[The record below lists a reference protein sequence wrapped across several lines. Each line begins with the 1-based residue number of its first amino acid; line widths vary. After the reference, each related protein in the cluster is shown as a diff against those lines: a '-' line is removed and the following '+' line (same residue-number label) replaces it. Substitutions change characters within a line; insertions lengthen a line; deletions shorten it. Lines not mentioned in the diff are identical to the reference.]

1 MSKSIPIRLKPKN
14 DVQAFVEAGE
24 EPRARELRASA
35 EKGETVRVTLDL
47 PRGQYRKL
55 KLHVAD
61 KETTIAT
68 YLRGL
73 LDSDLQ

>member
-1 MSKSIPIRLKPKN
+1 MRKSIPIRLKPKN
-14 DVQAFVEAGE
+14 DMQAFVEAGE
-24 EPRARELRASA
+24 EPRGRELRASGD
-35 EKGETVRVTLDL
+35 KGETVRVTLDL

-73 LDSDLQ
+73 LDTNLQ